1 MNEIDEAC
9 LSIDELGELLRVW
22 LPVIFLAQWQ
32 SAHFE
37 AERLCNTRD
46 IFVARVLNHNVLAR
60 LDQSPDEQEQRLT
73 CPRRHL
79 YILCLEGGIEVGNGL
94 TQAFAAGILC
104 VIKAQIEVASCR
116 GDVLQFKQFPCCH
129 GKRSTSR
136 EIAYTRHKF
145 ELSKPALQMKR

>member
-37 AERLCNTRD
+37 AERLGNTGD
-46 IFVARVLNHNVLAR
+46 VFVARVLDHNVLAR

-73 CPRRHL
+73 CPQRHL
-79 YILCLEGGIEVGNGL
+79 YILGLESRIEVGNGL
-94 TQAFAAGILC
+94 AQALTASILC
-104 VIKAQIEVASCR
+104 VIKAQIEVVSCR
-116 GDVLQFKQFPCCH
+116 FGILQCEQFPCCH
-129 GKRSTSR
+129 GKGSAGR
-136 EIAYTRHKF
+136 EVAHAWHKF
-145 ELSKPALQMKR
+145 ELG